1 MTELLPGRFRRLIL
15 QVLWV
20 LTFLSVTM
28 PSLPR
33 KQVSSQERACGDREF
48 GGGFRSPDYC
58 DLRPQASAR
67 KVWTSRRARVR
78 VPAITARPLW
88 YGLD

>member
-48 GGGFRSPDYC
+48 GRGFRSPGYC
-58 DLRPQASAR
+58 DLRPQHA
-67 KVWTSRRARVR
+67 K
-78 VPAITARPLW
+78 
-88 YGLD
+88 YGLAAELASVYPPSLLVRYGTGWIES